1 MMLAALVVVRSSI
14 NAANTNLVGFFRS
27 THNMTIAR
35 SVVLSTNFGGT
46 TWMLSIVGAFL
57 ADSYIK
63 RFKVILFF
71 GPFEILVT
79 CLLQTNICAHSYCL
93 AFL

>member
-1 MMLAALVVVRSSI
+1 MHAALVIVRSSI

-35 SVVLSTNFGGT
+35 SIILSTNFGGT
-46 TWMLSIVGAFL
+46 TWMLSILGAFV

-71 GPFEILVT
+71 GPFEILVPSFIQFSIN
-79 CLLQTNICAHSYCL
+79 LS
-93 AFL
+93 